1 MVGKRVKYR
10 FLNGNYIGRV
20 ISVVLGFV
28 NFYNIVYD
36 NDVVED
42 GIIKCVYIYK
52 FLDDYKKG
60 DLEIILEVLV
70 ECMVFWLFFCC

>member
-20 ISVVLGFV
+20 ISGVLGFM
-28 NFYNIVYD
+28 NFCSIVYD

-52 FLDDYKKG
+52 FLNDYKKG
-60 DLEIILEVLV
+60 DFKII
-70 ECMVFWLFFCC
+70 